1 MFDLRVFILSDRLL
15 LILTRISSLRA
26 IWMSLVAAAFYAF
39 CVSTLSAQDSLNSRA
54 AETCP
59 DGVISSIDVES
70 QTIYD
75 PSSTSVALLA
85 WTYRVLDLMHINTR
99 EAFIRSELLFQEGD
113 CFDSFLMSES
123 ERLLDSHGFMYVEEM
138 SAQVDGEGGYSVQV
152 VTRDEWST
160 KIDVGPTFD
169 EGSLNLERFQVTEEN
184 FLGNGIFA
192 EFTRYVRRETST
204 QSVGLRTPRFFGRS
218 DAGVAAGTSRAGRFF
233 DHYWRYPFVGEAG
246 RVSVR
251 EGYKRGS
258 DFFAYSA
265 DGAEPFD
272 QVLVPVS
279 REEVELS
286 GAYRFGNP
294 GESIILGGSISRDV
308 LEFRSSPE
316 VTFGDFDVR
325 DPLPGAQ
332 PLEMQRQLS
341 PYAATRIA
349 LHFGTRRFRYTDYTG
364 LDDLRHTQ
372 LTALGLFAGVT
383 VGKSLNLFHTDRAPN
398 EDDFFTR
405 GHLSFTHPLG
415 LSLVHASG
423 TVEARYDEVWRDI
436 LADADVAFYGRTS
449 VLASHTLFVRA
460 TTSGGWN
467 THLPYQLVL
476 GGRAGIRS
484 LTEDRFPGGRMLRF
498 VFEDRIMLPW
508 PRETADL
515 GITLFSDLGR
525 IWAGDVP
532 YGVTTDW
539 KAALGFGLRI
549 GLPRNTRNIWR
560 TDIAFPV
567 EGGSP
572 VFRVTLELNKLR
584 DGFVTEDVGRSRR
597 FNVGPETFFY

>member
-15 LILTRISSLRA
+15 LILTRISSRRA

-39 CVSTLSAQDSLNSRA
+39 CVSTLSAQDSLNSRT

-204 QSVGLRTPRFFGRS
+204 QSVGLSTPRFFGRS

>member
-15 LILTRISSLRA
+15 LILTRISSRRA

-39 CVSTLSAQDSLNSRA
+39 CVSTLSAQDSLNSRTS
-54 AETCP
+54 ETCP

-204 QSVGLRTPRFFGRS
+204 QSVGLSTPRFFGRS

>member
-39 CVSTLSAQDSLNSRA
+39 CVSTLSAQDSLNNRT

-204 QSVGLRTPRFFGRS
+204 QSVGLSTPRFFGRS